1 MEEQAT
7 APHTTQELEAMSWS
21 ALQKMVRDLNLE
33 RPKNMNKHDAI
44 ALIQSVSGGM
54 ILHWLP
60 TPKKSKNQWRN
71 QLLLRSQVLFLLP
84 TTRVV
89 GNFYALLTLIHRF
102 KTKGRD

>member
-54 ILHWLP
+54 ILHWM
-60 TPKKSKNQWRN
+60 
-71 QLLLRSQVLFLLP
+71 
-84 TTRVV
+84 
-89 GNFYALLTLIHRF
+89 LIPIII
-102 KTKGRD
+102 K